1 MTIRTTINFSP
12 VDFHTVGGLAGT
24 VHTVHWQCIATSGEG
39 EAAVSE
45 RIIGTERL
53 GDPDPD
59 NFDVAISNDVDEVTA
74 QAQRAGWIG
83 AARIAEIEAQAEAAL
98 TAKLAQIEAGA
109 GKMA

>member
-1 MTIRTTINFSP
+1 MTITTTINFSP

-53 GDPDPD
+53 GDPNPD
-59 NFDVAISNDVDEVTA
+59 NFEVAISNDDDEPGA
-74 QAQRAGWIG
+74 QAQRAGWVG
-83 AARIAEIEAQAEAAL
+83 ADRVAEIKAQAEAAL
-98 TAKLAQIEAGA
+98 TAKLAQIEAAA
-109 GKMA
+109 GTMA